1 MENHWLS
8 LIIVVL
14 ASVIFL
20 LLLIIKNNKD
30 KQNLDK
36 KLPGDYPDP
45 KEVKSEFDK

>member
-1 MENHWLS
+1 METQWLA
-8 LIIVVL
+8 LFLVVL

-20 LLLIIKNNKD
+20 GLLLIKNNKD
-30 KQNLDK
+30 KKNLNR